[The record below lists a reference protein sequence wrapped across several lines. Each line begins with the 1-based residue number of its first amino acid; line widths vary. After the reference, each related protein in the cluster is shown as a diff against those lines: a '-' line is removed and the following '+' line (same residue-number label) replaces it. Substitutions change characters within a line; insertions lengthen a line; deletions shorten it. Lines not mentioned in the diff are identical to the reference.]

1 MTIKSLIATKE
12 FNNFMSLVWYG
23 FKSQMKRISNALLSV
38 PENINTELYIM
49 LCNTG
54 LLEISDQGGGGGDTL
69 VFMIS

>member
-1 MTIKSLIATKE
+1 
-12 FNNFMSLVWYG
+12 MSLVWYG

-54 LLEISDQGGGGGDTL
+54 LLEISDPGRKSFGAHDFLGSKVLSNTWYRN
-69 VFMIS
+69 

>member
-1 MTIKSLIATKE
+1 
-12 FNNFMSLVWYG
+12 MSLVWYG

-54 LLEISDQGGGGGDTL
+54 LLEISDPGGGDAL
-69 VFMIS
+69 VLMIS